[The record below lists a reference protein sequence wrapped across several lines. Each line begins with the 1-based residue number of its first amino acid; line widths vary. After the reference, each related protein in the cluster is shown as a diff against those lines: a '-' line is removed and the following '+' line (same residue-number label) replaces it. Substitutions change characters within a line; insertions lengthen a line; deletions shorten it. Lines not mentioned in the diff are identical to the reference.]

1 MTSSIQARLKN
12 YARDN
17 KIDFNLVIRLYM
29 QEGVLRRIASSK
41 FAEGF
46 ILKGGLLLFSQS
58 HFKSRPTKDIDLL
71 GRNISN
77 EVFFITKTF
86 KEILDIQLEDSLF
99 FHTNGMEMEPITE
112 EAHYQGQRLKVQC
125 SLGNIRTNLKLD
137 IGFGGQI
144 YPNPIEITYPSILD
158 SVGLRLLAYSLESV
172 IAEKFEAMIVL
183 DAKNSRMKDFY
194 DVFELLCKNDIDS
207 DSLKEAIR
215 LTFQS
220 RDTYLPDIPAVFSN
234 GFEKNKRNL
243 QMWESFLN
251 RIKADHIDF
260 KNVIEVIQDRLEPI
274 YQHLKSGE

>member
-1 MTSSIQARLKN
+1 
-12 YARDN
+12 
-17 KIDFNLVIRLYM
+17 
-29 QEGVLRRIASSK
+29 
-41 FAEGF
+41 
-46 ILKGGLLLFSQS
+46 
-58 HFKSRPTKDIDLL
+58 
-71 GRNISN
+71 
-77 EVFFITKTF
+77 
-86 KEILDIQLEDSLF
+86 
-99 FHTNGMEMEPITE
+99 MEPITE